1 MRERRDVVAIVVSLV
16 LFVYL
21 YVYGAKVTRISITS
35 KFFDNFLTKF
45 LIVILEMDGEQ
56 LKKAL
61 ADRKISISEAARR
74 LGIAQST
81 LSAALQNDDVRTGLL
96 EGIAE
101 VCGTTPAYFYTGES
115 SGSAVVGTANQST
128 VIGKQDGGT
137 RALERQLE
145 VKDDQI
151 DRLLKIIENLNG
163 I

>member
-1 MRERRDVVAIVVSLV
+1 
-16 LFVYL
+16 
-21 YVYGAKVTRISITS
+21 
-35 KFFDNFLTKF
+35 
-45 LIVILEMDGEQ
+45 MDGEQ